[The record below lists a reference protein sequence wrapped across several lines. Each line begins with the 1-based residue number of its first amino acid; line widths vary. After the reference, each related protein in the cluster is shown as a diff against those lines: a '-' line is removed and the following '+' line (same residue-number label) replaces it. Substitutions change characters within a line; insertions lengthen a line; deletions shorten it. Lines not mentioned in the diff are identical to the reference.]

1 MGEERLNEK
10 ELAYLR
16 GEGEFWYNE
25 TEEESGMNE
34 AGKFLEGY
42 EVKEL
47 LRRLR
52 LKVNRN
58 KVAKLVSVVLE
69 LNSAFDKGSFFS
81 ILDRNFC
88 WADMDLP
95 KRKEVCEVLI
105 NISETWG
112 NEKLP
117 HHFIINDDGSIQDEP
132 CLIDVS
138 EEKLK
143 LNSNRKEW
151 LSEWFHGKGELSK
164 EEAKKVQKKTKRELD
179 WEFGKKEME
188 KPEVKKAFE
197 LAEERGYIKKKD
209 GEYEWARQ
217 KSLLGFFLGLL
228 ICGDSVNRS
237 GQGRFKPTLIPGGR
251 FRSVYF
257 QELFGDNNIGRYRRD
272 LIKGGTVPENCE
284 YEEIEKIVRDAKAT
298 V

>member
-1 MGEERLNEK
+1 
-10 ELAYLR
+10 
-16 GEGEFWYNE
+16 
-25 TEEESGMNE
+25 MNE

-58 KVAKLVSVVLE
+58 KVAKLVPVVLE
-69 LNSAFDKGSFFS
+69 LNSAFDKGAFFS

-88 WADMDLP
+88 RADMDLP

-112 NEKLP
+112 NEKP
-117 HHFIINDDGSIQDEP
+117 YDGQFIINDDGSIQEEP

-143 LNSNRKEW
+143 LNSIRKEW
-151 LSEWFHGKGELSK
+151 LSEWFHRKGELSK
-164 EEAKKVQKKTKRELD
+164 EEAMKVQKKTKRELN

-197 LAEERGYIKKKD
+197 LAEERGYIKKRD
-209 GEYEWARQ
+209 GEHLEWVGQ

-228 ICGDSVNRS
+228 ICGDSVDRS
-237 GQGRFKPTLIPGGR
+237 GQGRFKRFQPTIIKGKC

-257 QELFGDNNIGRYRRD
+257 QELFNDKNIGQYRRD
-272 LIKGGTVPENCE
+272 LIKGVTVPENCG
-284 YEEIEKIVRDAKAT
+284 YEEIEKIVKEAKAT